1 MKVKA
6 KQQKFIQWMLST
18 FIVIRSLDQSQTH
31 YSELERSTNSVTY
44 LLERYW
50 SMAFIYSVRKE
61 PFAKVEQRVGINHN
75 AVALLQ
81 NAPLRKSTSYNTPS
95 QKQFTLI
102 EIMSARERAR
112 FVNLCQRDGVLYKVV
127 LIWSVTG
134 FFMKAL
140 TFAISLSEQH
150 AYPRFIWPV

>member
-1 MKVKA
+1 MNVN
-6 KQQKFIQWMLST
+6 
-18 FIVIRSLDQSQTH
+18 
-31 YSELERSTNSVTY
+31 ERSTNSVTY

-50 SMAFIYSVRKE
+50 SMAFIYGVRKE

-81 NAPLRKSTSYNTPS
+81 NAPLRKTTSHNTPS
-95 QKQFTLI
+95 QNQFTLI

-112 FVNLCQRDGVLYKVV
+112 FVNLCQRDGVLCKVV
-127 LIWSVTG
+127 NMKCDRV

-150 AYPRFIWPV
+150 ADPRFI